1 MQTKTRREYDAPM
14 VELFEARIEK
24 GFQMSVT
31 RTGSNVE
38 GVTDSNHN
46 YDNMLFT

>member
-1 MQTKTRREYDAPM
+1 M

-24 GFQMSVT
+24 GFLMSVT

-38 GVTDSNHN
+38 GVTDSNNN
-46 YDNMLFT
+46 YDNALFT